1 MVIKQIE
8 NKIPNHATKECN
20 NFSCEICDGRLKQTN
35 LSTKSNFTMH
45 WQKLE
50 KEKKFANV

>member
-8 NKIPNHATKECN
+8 NKIPNHTTKECN

-35 LSTKSNFTMH
+35 LSTKPNFTMH
-45 WQKLE
+45 
-50 KEKKFANV
+50 